1 MKKTIVI
8 SYDALNIQSEQL
20 ASQEIKETLDG
31 LANSLRTQV
40 NNVKFV
46 ITDDEPEKKEKK

>member
-1 MKKTIVI
+1 MKKIITI

-20 ASQEIKETLDG
+20 ASQEITETLDG
-31 LANSLRTQV
+31 LGNSLRTQV

-46 ITDDEPEKKEKK
+46 ILDEPEKKVKK

>member
-1 MKKTIVI
+1 MKKTITI

-20 ASQEIKETLDG
+20 ASQEITETLDG
-31 LANSLRTQV
+31 LGNSLRTQV

>member
-46 ITDDEPEKKEKK
+46 ITDDEPEKKVKK

>member
-1 MKKTIVI
+1 MKKTITI
-8 SYDALNIQSEQL
+8 SYDAQNLQSEQL
-20 ASQEIKETLDG
+20 ASQEITETLDG

-46 ITDDEPEKKEKK
+46 IKSESKEN